1 MRHKAFKIKIPTLLF
16 SVFILATLA
25 LAQDTDIVK
34 LQGRVMQLD
43 LEKNVMTVNERL
55 FVLDSQTSVRD
66 EKEYPI
72 SIDRLKPEA
81 WVYVEGKNNKAI
93 KKLVAKKIYLL
104 PKYIEKRERHL
115 YPFME

>member
-1 MRHKAFKIKIPTLLF
+1 MRHKAFKIKIPILFF

-66 EKEYPI
+66 EKDYPI
-72 SIDRLKPEA
+72 SVDRLKPEA
-81 WVYVEGKNNKAI
+81 WVYVEGENNKVI

>member
-1 MRHKAFKIKIPTLLF
+1 MRHKTFKIEIPLLF
-16 SVFILATLA
+16 LSVFVLSTIA
-25 LAQDTDIVK
+25 LAQDGDTVK

-43 LEKNVMTVNERL
+43 LEKNIMIVNEKL

-66 EKEYPI
+66 EKDYPI
-72 SIDRLKPEA
+72 TADRLKLQA

-104 PKYIEKRERHL
+104 PKYIEKTERRL